1 VTIAMRAKKYQVL
14 FAQAISALLL
24 LLLARCAAQERA
36 PLSTAINLAFAD
48 LHIQE
53 DRSSRLS
60 PSALQVARIIHVDSD
75 LARLSELT
83 NAKNPSTGPVTSL
96 EELLLRQRITD
107 AVVVAALDV
116 DSVLDEMDY
125 EREQTVEL
133 RSIIRARRDRAIG
146 TTNLAVLAAG
156 TGLGA
161 VGGILSLSKT
171 TSNVGNAIGF
181 GSGGISTLFSLRGY
195 RQVHRVD
202 RPAWVLPNMLAVFLS
217 QPEER
222 HSHYPEDILAYLNS
236 VPPGKGLPVSRKEQV
251 LAEWIAAGR
260 MGPVDLPKSKQRIA
274 LLTSTNAADKR
285 LDMTLLNERGAM
297 LADARDEVAQMKHD
311 LADLLRGLRQ
321 Q

>member
-1 VTIAMRAKKYQVL
+1 MRGKKCQIL
-14 FAQAISALLL
+14 CALAISARLLL
-24 LLLARCAAQERA
+24 LPARCAAQESA
-36 PLSTAINLAFAD
+36 PLTTAINLGSAD
-48 LHIQE
+48 LHILE
-53 DRSSRLS
+53 DGSFKLS
-60 PSALQVARIIHVDSD
+60 PDALQVARIIRVDSD
-75 LARLSELT
+75 IARLSELT
-83 NAKNPSTGPVTSL
+83 TAKNPSSGPVTSL
-96 EELLLRQRITD
+96 EELSLRQRITD
-107 AVVVAALDV
+107 AVVVATLDV

-146 TTNLAVLAAG
+146 TTNMAVLAAG

-217 QPEER
+217 QPEEP

-236 VPPGKGLPVSRKEQV
+236 VPPGKGSPVSRKEQV

-260 MGPVDLPKSKQRIA
+260 MGPLNLPQSKQRIA
-274 LLTSTNAADKR
+274 LLTSTKAADKR
-285 LDMTLLNERGAM
+285 LDMKLLNERGAM

-321 Q
+321 R

>member
-1 VTIAMRAKKYQVL
+1 MQAKKCQIL
-14 FAQAISALLL
+14 FAPAISALVLL
-24 LLLARCAAQERA
+24 LPARCAAQERA
-36 PLSTAINLAFAD
+36 PLTTAINLGSAD

-53 DRSSRLS
+53 DRSFRLS

-83 NAKNPSTGPVTSL
+83 NAKNPSTGLVTSL
-96 EELLLRQRITD
+96 EELSLRQRITD
-107 AVVVAALDV
+107 TVVVASLDV

-125 EREQTVEL
+125 EREQTVEV
-133 RSIIRARRDRAIG
+133 RSILRAHRDRAIG
-146 TTNLAVLAAG
+146 TTNLAVLAAS
-156 TGLGA
+156 TGLGI
-161 VGGILSLSKT
+161 VGGVLSFTKT

-181 GSGGISTLFSLRGY
+181 ASGGIGTLFSLRSY
-195 RQVHRVD
+195 RQGHAAE
-202 RPAWVLPNMLAVFLS
+202 RPAWVLPNMLAAFFN
-217 QPEER
+217 QPEEQ
-222 HSHYPEDILAYLNS
+222 HSHYPEDVLAYLNS
-236 VPPGKGLPVSRKEQV
+236 VPPGEGSPASRKAQL

-260 MGPVDLPKSKQRIA
+260 MGPLDLPKSKQRIA
-274 LLTSTNAADKR
+274 LLTSTKAADKR

>member
-1 VTIAMRAKKYQVL
+1 MRGKKCQIL
-14 FAQAISALLL
+14 CALAISARLLL
-24 LLLARCAAQERA
+24 LAARCAAQESA
-36 PLSTAINLAFAD
+36 PLTTAINLGSAD
-48 LHIQE
+48 LHIQA
-53 DRSSRLS
+53 DRSLELS
-60 PSALQVARIIHVDSD
+60 PNALQVARIIRVDSD
-75 LARLSELT
+75 LTRLSELT
-83 NAKNPSTGPVTSL
+83 TAKNPGSGPVTSL
-96 EELLLRQRITD
+96 EELALRQRITD
-107 AVVVAALDV
+107 AIVVASLDV

-161 VGGILSLSKT
+161 VGGILSLSKK
-171 TSNVGNAIGF
+171 TSTMGNGIGF
-181 GSGGISTLFSLRGY
+181 ASGGISTLFSLRGY

-260 MGPVDLPKSKQRIA
+260 MGPVDLPQSKQRVA
-274 LLTSTNAADKR
+274 LLTGTNAADKR
-285 LDMTLLNERGAM
+285 LDMKLLNERGAM
-297 LADARDEVAQMKHD
+297 LADARDEVAQMKHA
-311 LADLLRGLRQ
+311 LADILRGLRRQ
-321 Q
+321 

>member
-1 VTIAMRAKKYQVL
+1 MRAKKCQIL
-14 FAQAISALLL
+14 WALAISALLL
-24 LLLARCAAQERA
+24 LLPARCAAQESA
-36 PLSTAINLAFAD
+36 PLTTAINRGSAD

-53 DRSSRLS
+53 DRSFRLS
-60 PSALQVARIIHVDSD
+60 PNALQVARIIRVDAD
-75 LARLSELT
+75 IARLSELT
-83 NAKNPSTGPVTSL
+83 TAKDPSAGPVTSL
-96 EELLLRQRITD
+96 EELSLRQRITD
-107 AVVVAALDV
+107 AVVVASLDV

-133 RSIIRARRDRAIG
+133 RSILRARMDRAIG

-156 TGLGA
+156 TGLGV
-161 VGGILSLSKT
+161 VGGVLSFSKT
-171 TSNVGNAIGF
+171 TSNVGNPIGF
-181 GSGGISTLFSLRGY
+181 ASGGIATLFSLRGY
-195 RQVHRVD
+195 RQAHGAK

-222 HSHYPEDILAYLNS
+222 HSRYPEDILAYLNS
-236 VPPGKGLPVSRKEQV
+236 VPPGEGSPASRKEQV

-260 MGPVDLPKSKQRIA
+260 MGPLDLPQSKQRIA

-285 LDMTLLNERGAM
+285 LDMALLNERGAM